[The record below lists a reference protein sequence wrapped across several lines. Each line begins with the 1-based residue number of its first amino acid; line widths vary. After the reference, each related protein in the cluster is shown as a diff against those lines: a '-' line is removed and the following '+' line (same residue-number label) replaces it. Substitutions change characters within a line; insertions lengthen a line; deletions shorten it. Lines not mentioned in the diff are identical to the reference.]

1 VVKKTGLK
9 QADFDE
15 MAGAVINHGPAF
27 FVVDQG
33 IKIVAYLP
41 AQELITRPAKIESM
55 IFISSRGTCG
65 GDILVLVDV
74 GVRCYRRARG

>member
-41 AQELITRPAKIESM
+41 KSSLII
-55 IFISSRGTCG
+55 
-65 GDILVLVDV
+65 
-74 GVRCYRRARG
+74 